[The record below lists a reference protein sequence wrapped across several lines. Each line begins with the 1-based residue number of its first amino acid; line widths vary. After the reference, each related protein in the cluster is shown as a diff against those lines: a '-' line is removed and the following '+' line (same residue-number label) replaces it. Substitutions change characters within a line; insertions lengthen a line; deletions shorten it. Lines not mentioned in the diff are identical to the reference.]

1 MVMHYSGEGGK
12 IACGR
17 NNHNLTGTSEVSCVR
32 CKNCLDSQ
40 AYQQGVWF
48 SKFQSQ
54 TGTKPMG
61 QEEWVNG
68 TMPFVKAAQLSLAS
82 YRMEVQETVD
92 RLERELNPLIVIL

>member
-1 MVMHYSGEGGK
+1 M
-12 IACGR
+12 
-17 NNHNLTGTSEVSCVR
+17 
-32 CKNCLDSQ
+32 
-40 AYQQGVWF
+40 
-48 SKFQSQ
+48 
-54 TGTKPMG
+54 KPMG